1 MPLRA
6 IAERLGREGLAGVF
20 VLAVGAILW
29 AIVRDY
35 PRGDL
40 SQFGPGYL
48 PWVASI
54 GMMLLGLSLIITGYR
69 SRDAHEAHTF
79 GRPVLIVPIGMV
91 VFAFGLNRFG
101 LFVTAAASVLIT
113 TFASPESSMRE
124 RAVLALALAALVTLV
139 FGYGVGMSI
148 PLKPP
153 FLRP

>member
-1 MPLRA
+1 MPLRV
-6 IAERLGREGLAGVF
+6 IVERLGREGMAGVF

-35 PRGDL
+35 PRGEL

-69 SRDAHEAHTF
+69 SPDAHEAQSF
-79 GRPVLIVPIGMV
+79 GRPVLIVPIGMT
-91 VFAFGLNRFG
+91 VFAFGLNRLG

-113 TFASPESSMRE
+113 SFASRELSMRE
-124 RAVLALALAALVTLV
+124 RLVLALVLATLVTLV
-139 FGYGVGMSI
+139 FGYGVGMTV

>member
-6 IAERLGREGLAGVF
+6 IAERLGREGMAGVF
-20 VLAVGAILW
+20 VLAVGAIFW
-29 AIVRDY
+29 SIVRDY

-54 GMMLLGLSLIITGYR
+54 GMMLLGLSLIITGYL
-69 SRDAHEAHTF
+69 SRDVHEAHSF
-79 GRPVLIVPIGMV
+79 GRAVMIVPIGMV
-91 VFAFGLNRFG
+91 VFAFGLNRLG

-113 TFASPESSMRE
+113 TFASRESSMYE
-124 RAVLALALAALVTLV
+124 RVLLALALATLVTLV
-139 FGYGVGMSI
+139 FGYGVGMTV

-153 FLRP
+153 FLRL